1 MHCVKLNRQR
11 ASAGSAD
18 KKVTGTE
25 NLPKEQ
31 AIPAREEF
39 FDAVRRHICGF
50 LGFDIGFIDLVS
62 GHEIV
67 TVASF
72 STEGNNAEVQPIIES
87 LQDEHKQPLKL
98 ANTHLAQKVKQ
109 TQKAYVGRSYSTDK
123 TRDQI
128 GHDEGYPYAVV
139 PILIGESGQARQAKG
154 LIRVIAFDA
163 SREVDDKDLST
174 LQLIGE
180 HLSGRMPQFGGTP
193 EVAVAN
199 DSQESQLDS
208 EPVLIVHSN
217 RPVRRRFSRILGSR
231 YKVLEADNSDKALE
245 ILRESSV
252 GLVILDSAVEGTTG
266 FAFCKVLKESAQWK
280 NIPVIIVT
288 PDSNPAARTE
298 GLNVGADD
306 CLSESCFDPELLAR
320 VRSSLRHRKAEREQA
335 VQLQLLED
343 YAQRL
348 EQAHERLSKEKQIT
362 MEQSVLANSSRL
374 DAERLRNQ
382 EALLHRIS
390 NTIRRSFNIDEN
402 LSVMLEELAGYLNL
416 DCCFVVL
423 PTTDEAD
430 QSIQCEY
437 ATEEEYKVKT
447 AGIDLKILQIFQKH
461 HKSQDPLIVK
471 DAANDRRLD
480 PFKSDVLAQLPI
492 LSLFI
497 VPISYEERLL
507 GILGGLRF
515 VSQAQWTADNATFLN
530 SVADQVAIGVIN
542 ARLYAKVQ
550 RQATTDGLTG
560 LFNHRTGQEKLTE
573 QLRLAERYQR
583 NLSVIM
589 FDVDHF
595 KSINDKYGHPA
606 GDSVLK
612 AVAKLIQRDCR
623 DVDLPVRYGGE
634 EFLLILPEINCE
646 GAVTVAERIRKNL
659 AQEVIH
665 HEDIEISVSASMGVG
680 AFPED
685 AQNQQQL
692 LDLADKALYLSK
704 RLGRNQVH
712 TAQDL
717 VYESITPTPPT
728 PPTAST
734 AEVAAQIKSHPAPI
748 PPPLS
753 PETPEEKE
761 ELVPEVVEMVKA
773 LATALYSKSDY
784 NKIHHLET
792 ARMAELLARV
802 MGLSQQEVEQIRV
815 AGLLHDVGTL
825 SIPSDLLEKQGKFT
839 AEERRII
846 NQHPVLGA
854 ELLRPIRALR
864 DICEILENHHERWD
878 GTGYPRGLKG
888 EEIPLAARIVS
899 IVDSYHAMISDR
911 PYRPAMS
918 NDQAM
923 EVLRAGAGSQWD
935 PFLVD
940 IFLAVLNSLK
950 QSAGV
955 EPNIPQI

>member
-1 MHCVKLNRQR
+1 
-11 ASAGSAD
+11 
-18 KKVTGTE
+18 VTGID
-25 NLPKEQ
+25 NLAKEQ
-31 AIPAREEF
+31 TLPPREEF
-39 FDAVRRHICGF
+39 FDAVRRHICQI
-50 LGFDIGFIDLVS
+50 LGFDVGFIDLVS
-62 GHEIV
+62 GHEIA
-67 TVASF
+67 TVVSF
-72 STEGNNAEVQPIIES
+72 ATEENNAEVKAIIDA
-87 LQDEHKQPLKL
+87 LVDEHKQPLTL

-109 TQKAYVGRSYSTDK
+109 TQKPWVGRSFSKDPK
-123 TRDQI
+123 RDRI

-139 PILIGESGQARQAKG
+139 PILAGEPGQTRQVKG
-154 LIRVIAFDA
+154 LIRIISFDA
-163 SREVDDKDLST
+163 SREIGDKDLAT

-180 HLSGRMPQFGGTP
+180 HLSGRLPQSGRSAETP
-193 EVAVAN
+193 LPEQNQEVAA
-199 DSQESQLDS
+199 DA

-231 YKVLEADNSDKALE
+231 YKVLEADNTDKALE
-245 ILRESSV
+245 VLGQNSID
-252 GLVILDSAVEGTTG
+252 LVILDSEVQGMSG
-266 FAFCKVLKESAQWK
+266 YSFCKVLKEAPQWK
-280 NIPVIIVT
+280 SIPVIIIT
-288 PDSNPAARTE
+288 PESNPAARIE

-320 VRSSLRHRKAEREQA
+320 VSSSLRHRKSEREQA

-348 EQAHERLSKEKQIT
+348 EQETEQRLKEKHLAT
-362 MEQSVLANSSRL
+362 EQSILANSLRI
-374 DAERLRNQ
+374 DADRLRNQ
-382 EALLHRIS
+382 EHLLHRTS
-390 NTIRRSFNIDEN
+390 NTIRRSFNIKEN
-402 LSVMLEELAGYLNL
+402 LTLMVEELAGFLNL

-423 PTTDEAD
+423 PATPDGTDNM
-430 QSIQCEY
+430 IRCEY
-437 ATEEEYKVKT
+437 TSEEDYSVRNSD
-447 AGIDLKILQIFQKH
+447 IDLKILETFKEH
-461 HKSQDPLIVK
+461 FDSQDSLIVK
-471 DAANDRRLD
+471 DVASDRRLD
-480 PFKSDVLAQLPI
+480 PFRGGALANLPV
-492 LSLFI
+492 LSLFV
-497 VPISYEERLL
+497 VPITYIAPSNDEKSADEEKLL
-507 GILGGLRF
+507 GVLGGLRF
-515 VSQAQWTADNATFLN
+515 VSPAIWTSDNENFFN
-530 SVADQVAIGVIN
+530 SVADQVAIGIIN
-542 ARLYAKVQ
+542 ARLYQKIQ
-550 RQATTDGLTG
+550 RQATTDGLTA
-560 LFNHRTGQEKLTE
+560 LFNHRTGQEKLAE
-573 QLRLAERYQR
+573 GLRSAERYQR
-583 NLSVIM
+583 NLAVIM

-595 KSINDKYGHPA
+595 KSINDKHGHPA

-634 EFLLILPEINCE
+634 EFLLILPEINSE
-646 GAVTVAERIRKNL
+646 GAVVVAERIRKNL
-659 AQEVIH
+659 AQEVIVH
-665 HEDIEISVSASMGVG
+665 GDIEIRVSASMGVA

-685 AQNQQQL
+685 AQNQQHL

-717 VYESITPTPPT
+717 MYEEITPQPP
-728 PPTAST
+728 PPSIAST
-734 AEVAAQIKSHPAPI
+734 AEVAEKIKTQPEALPPTLAPQVEEVAPA
-748 PPPLS
+748 
-753 PETPEEKE
+753 TEERE

-825 SIPSDLLEKQGKFT
+825 SIPSDLLEKQGRFT

-854 ELLRPIRALR
+854 ELLRPIRALK
-864 DICEILENHHERWD
+864 DICQILENHHERWD

-888 EEIPLAARIVS
+888 EDIPLSARIVS

-911 PYRPAMS
+911 PYRPAMTP
-918 NDQAM
+918 DQAM
-923 EVLRAGAGSQWD
+923 EALRGGAGSQWD

-950 QSAGV
+950 QSASA
-955 EPNIPQI
+955 EPNVTA